1 MKQIIGGFFTGA
13 GALGIA
19 GLVVTA
25 LTTAWGAY
33 NMWQEAQIKKAQE
46 VFKEAEQKFSAAKG
60 SNVTAKQYDELAKGV
75 DSFGRNLT
83 LTDDEY
89 QSFLDKSNEL
99 AELFPE
105 LVVRTDEAGN
115 KLVGIG
121 NIVGGVTE
129 KVADLNRELQ
139 HQSDEKLLDK
149 YVSGEAFNE
158 NYSDIKDL
166 QNKINGIKSGNANA
180 LKEAYDKYNVKY
192 KSEYDPHK
200 DEERII
206 SVEDE

>member
-1 MKQIIGGFFTGA
+1 M
-13 GALGIA
+13 
-19 GLVVTA
+19 
-25 LTTAWGAY
+25 
-33 NMWQEAQIKKAQE
+33 
-46 VFKEAEQKFSAAKG
+46 
-60 SNVTAKQYDELAKGV
+60 
-75 DSFGRNLT
+75 
-83 LTDDEY
+83 
-89 QSFLDKSNEL
+89 
-99 AELFPE
+99 FPE

-192 KSEYDPHK
+192 KSEYDPQ